1 MYCTQVEIYI
11 YMYIYKCI
19 HIYDFRMYRQA
30 FLYLHRSSSIIFPS
44 QEYKAAFQA
53 SPRELVTRYAMFY
66 QIFGGGWSLQIWQ
79 VIKVAME
86 LAQEAVNSC
95 LEQKWVFFGVF

>member
-1 MYCTQVEIYI
+1 M
-11 YMYIYKCI
+11 
-19 HIYDFRMYRQA
+19 
-30 FLYLHRSSSIIFPS
+30 FPS
-44 QEYKAAFQA
+44 QEYEAAFQVP
-53 SPRELVTRYAMFY
+53 PRELVTRYAIFY

-86 LAQEAVNSC
+86 LAQEAVSSC